1 MIDSSL
7 IEKAESSSLRFERS
21 IVVAIRARSFLVCLV
36 DLFCLKETSH
46 SLFVIF
52 PVDVAES
59 EHVVDDD
66 EVVVEG
72 VNLLRG
78 KLSQSCQ
85 CCLVAF
91 ERITQLLHIVVE
103 FSQQAVR
110 DELVPACRTQQS
122 FQHLNRFV
130 FVHERSFLGRRRA
143 R

>member
-7 IEKAESSSLRFERS
+7 IEKAESSSLWFERS

-78 KLSQSCQ
+78 KLCES
-85 CCLVAF
+85 CLVAF

-110 DELVPACRTQQS
+110 DELVPACRSQQS